1 MKKAIFLP
9 MFLMIGL
16 MSNAWGACNAVE
28 QGTGAKNNNILWLMG
43 EGGKGYACAESG
55 NYCRQN
61 AIVFVPEYM
70 TVSKYDGDGKNAK
83 LDDYTGP
90 TYFTCYEGAQTDD
103 RWVKETGGI
112 SVCNLSPLRQ
122 EVSGSRKVYTTD
134 LQLNGNASST
144 NFTGIQTVTAVSGT
158 PCVAYFCP
166 ENKIPNS
173 DKNACVENTDQNN
186 CTSTGGT
193 WDGQRCSCSH
203 ADLVQDGDKKC
214 KCSRG
219 SLYTWGGN
227 QCVSTVGGG
236 TYADVDASAERTRQT
251 TSERRTSCSNSGGSY
266 ANRRCNCSAPN
277 TRVQNYAC
285 LCQSGYR
292 WKNENDKSQGCVM
305 TNETA
310 YETACDAAVQN
321 GQARKNTYP
330 SLSCV
335 CNDGGYELDVNAGEC
350 KPTVERAACDVLTQ
364 QNKARWNTAQ
374 KACVCSQTGYEFDG
388 NTCVE
393 TAEGAAA
400 RKANELATAKAKIEN
415 VHSKLKKTQ
424 DGFKVSAWK
433 NEEGNFNTARLASDS
448 IAGVVVGTAGGLL
461 TSKIVKKNQVE
472 DGFEDIQ
479 CTIGGQT
486 VAGWGDEFSVGNQ
499 M

>member
-9 MFLMIGL
+9 IFLMIGL
-16 MSNAWGACNAVE
+16 MSNAWGESCGWHGWYRFEKYWRDDSNFVYYGCVNAE
-28 QGTGAKNNNILWLMG
+28 RSKSAKMIDMCENDRCDGKAISLTNG
-43 EGGKGYACAESG
+43 GGKQLCVMPGNPYDDTTPGYVDVRNLDLVCLVTKHGLENQQAERVCEDSHGSWESG
-55 NYCRQN
+55 RCTCDAQLGLSYRGSDAKEC
-61 AIVFVPEYM
+61 
-70 TVSKYDGDGKNAK
+70 TCGSKIWS
-83 LDDYTGP
+83 T
-90 TYFTCYEGAQTDD
+90 
-103 RWVKETGGI
+103 
-112 SVCNLSPLRQ
+112 S
-122 EVSGSRKVYTTD
+122 SRM
-134 LQLNGNASST
+134 
-144 NFTGIQTVTAVSGT
+144 
-158 PCVAYFCP
+158 
-166 ENKIPNS
+166 
-173 DKNACVENTDQNN
+173 CVENTDKNN
-186 CTSTGGT
+186 CESTGGT
-193 WDGQRCSCSH
+193 WDGQKCTCSH
-203 ADLVQDGDKKC
+203 GDLEQDGDKKC
-214 KCSRG
+214 KCRRG
-219 SLYTWGGN
+219 NTYKWGGN
-227 QCVSTVGGG
+227 QCVTVAGGY
-236 TYADVDASAERTRQT
+236 TYAEVAASAERSRQT
-251 TSERRTSCSNSGGSY
+251 ANERSASCSNSGGSY
-266 ANRRCNCSAPN
+266 ANKRCNCSAPN

-310 YETACDAAVQN
+310 YETACDAAVQK

-350 KPTVERAACDVLTQ
+350 KPTVERAACDMLTQ

-388 NTCVE
+388 NSCVE
-393 TAEGAAA
+393 TAEGAAT

-433 NEEGNFNTARLASDS
+433 NEDGNFNTARLASDS